1 MDAID
6 YLKAQHREVEALLE
20 QLLEDEGE
28 ALDLDERRVLF
39 LQVADLLSAH
49 TEIEEDTF
57 YPAVRAEDTQS
68 LLREAVEEH
77 LSVKRLL
84 VDLLN
89 MEPDDERFI
98 AALTTLKEQVAHHVE
113 EEEKEL
119 MPKARSNLSREALED
134 LHETISADFDALM
147 AEEPH
152 EKLIDEVGAPAPI

>member
-6 YLKAQHREVEALLE
+6 YLKSQHREVESLLE
-20 QLLEDEGE
+20 QLLEDDGE
-28 ALDLDERRVLF
+28 ALDLDERRTLF
-39 LQVADLLSAH
+39 LQCADMLSAH

-57 YPAVRAEDTQS
+57 YPAARSDETQK

-89 MEPDDERFI
+89 MEPNDERFI
-98 AALTTLKEQVAHHVE
+98 PALTALKEQIAHHVE
-113 EEEKEL
+113 EEENEL
-119 MPKARSNLSREALED
+119 MPKARSHLGQEALED
-134 LHETISADFDALM
+134 LYETISADYDALM